1 MLPDEMP
8 TYTLFDRLTDL
19 EFCVAHF
26 FHNRNSLWASHKA

>member
-8 TYTLFDRLTDL
+8 TYTLFDHLTDL

-26 FHNRNSLWASHKA
+26 FLASHKA